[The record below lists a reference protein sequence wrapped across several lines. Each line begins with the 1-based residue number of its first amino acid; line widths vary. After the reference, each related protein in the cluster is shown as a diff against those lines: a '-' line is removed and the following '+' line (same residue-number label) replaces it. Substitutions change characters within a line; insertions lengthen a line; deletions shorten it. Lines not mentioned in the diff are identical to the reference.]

1 MSRVTG
7 VPINF
12 LFKRGQ
18 QIKVIS
24 QILRKIKNLD
34 LVIPTEMSR
43 GKPGDIG
50 FQGAYVLNPKQGFY
64 K

>member
-1 MSRVTG
+1 MARVTG

-24 QILRKIKNLD
+24 QLLRKIKNLD
-34 LVIPTEMSR
+34 LVIPT
-43 GKPGDIG
+43 
-50 FQGAYVLNPKQGFY
+50 
-64 K
+64 